1 MTEAIFITAGR
12 VAALTG
18 YSSAATFLQ
27 DRDRLERD
35 HAFPP
40 PMPTSR
46 RPLRWRRDAVEAWAE
61 QQGRPAP
68 QITPDPGGNVV
79 LMREARTA

>member
-1 MTEAIFITAGR
+1 MSGPAFITAR
-12 VAALTG
+12 EVAPLVG
-18 YSSAATFLQ
+18 YTSPVSFLK
-27 DRDRLERD
+27 DRPRLERD
-35 HAFPP
+35 LAFPP

-61 QQGRPAP
+61 QQGRPEP

-79 LMREARTA
+79 LMQEARTA